1 MLLVGCRSGRAGL
14 LALPLLALLASPR
27 PLQAAAAT
35 EADMLL
41 YTRIAALNV
50 CVALV
55 AEVPFDKAVVIAG
68 ETIARVIRGE
78 HDSAIEQLGGQPLSL
93 DELRRGSIN
102 SAVLGAAEVCPDQL
116 PESVRR
122 DVEAAVQRVTGSEAI
137 PPPPQPATLP
147 PGDAAN

>member
-1 MLLVGCRSGRAGL
+1 M
-14 LALPLLALLASPR
+14 
-27 PLQAAAAT
+27 
-35 EADMLL
+35 DL

-55 AEVPFDKAVVIAG
+55 AEVPFDKAVVSAG

-93 DELRRGSIN
+93 EELRKGSIN
-102 SAVLGAAEVCPDQL
+102 SAVLGAVEICPGQV

>member
-1 MLLVGCRSGRAGL
+1 
-14 LALPLLALLASPR
+14 
-27 PLQAAAAT
+27 
-35 EADMLL
+35 MLL

-55 AEVPFDKAVVIAG
+55 AEVPFDKAVLIAG

-78 HDSAIEQLGGQPLSL
+78 HDSTIEQLGGEPLNL

-102 SAVLGAAEVCPDQL
+102 SAVLGAAEVCPAQV

-137 PPPPQPATLP
+137 PPPPQPAPLP